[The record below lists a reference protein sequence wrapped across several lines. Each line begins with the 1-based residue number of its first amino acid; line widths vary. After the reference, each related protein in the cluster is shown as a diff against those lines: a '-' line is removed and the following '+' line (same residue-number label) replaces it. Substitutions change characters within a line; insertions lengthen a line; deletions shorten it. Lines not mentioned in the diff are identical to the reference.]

1 MLSKETFVKLLEQV
15 KKLEEYQ
22 DKIDSVFS
30 LNEWPISTIACSIAE
45 IIAEECGDKQDGYF
59 APLTIDFLYEYDY
72 GKNYTRCG
80 RENYLIQDTETK
92 EEFRPKTFEELY
104 DVIQYWNNK
113 GEKND

>member
-22 DKIDSVFS
+22 DKIDSVFN
-30 LNEWPISTIACSIAE
+30 LNDWPISTIACNIAE
-45 IIAEECGDKQDGYF
+45 IVAEECGDKQDGYF
-59 APLTIDFLYEYDY
+59 APLTIDFMYEYDY
-72 GKNYTRCG
+72 G
-80 RENYLIQDTETK
+80 ENYECRYLVEDYDTGEQFK
-92 EEFRPKTFEELY
+92 PKTFEELY